1 MIEKMSSH
9 STEIER
15 VTRASE
21 MALRKA
27 NMNKL
32 MSEPHKRKLTRS
44 SALVGEFVETL
55 GLDSVYVSTSGGKD
69 SACLSRLCKAQFP
82 TIKHVMFDTGLEYR
96 MTVDLARKQGATK
109 RKDK

>member
-1 MIEKMSSH
+1 MIEKTSSH

-32 MSEPHKRKLTRS
+32 MSEPHERKLTRS
-44 SALVGEFVETL
+44 SALVGEFVETRERILQLVGFDKDL
-55 GLDSVYVSTSGGKD
+55 GERLRQALD
-69 SACLSRLCKAQFP
+69 
-82 TIKHVMFDTGLEYR
+82 
-96 MTVDLARKQGATK
+96 ATK
-109 RKDK
+109 EEKEEWK